1 MTDWRPALS
10 RSAML
15 RHCPVRQAELLIVPE
30 RIVVLND
37 EAAEIVG
44 LCDGKRTVAEI
55 VAEFPV
61 EAGEDVTE
69 FLDRVHAEGW
79 LQ

>member
-1 MTDWRPALS
+1 MSEWRPALS

-15 RHCPVRQAELLIVPE
+15 RHCDVRQAELLIVPE

-44 LCDGKRTVAEI
+44 LCDGRRTVAEI
-55 VAEFPV
+55 VAEFPE
-61 EAGEDVTE
+61 EAGPDVSE
-69 FLDRVHAEGW
+69 FLERVRAEGW
-79 LQ
+79 LR